1 MIPIII
7 SGSSVYQL
15 ALNAY
20 GGSGE
25 ATAAIAA
32 RVLVATGVIG
42 GGNKQYTS

>member
-1 MIPIII
+1 MTPIII

-20 GGSGE
+20 GDSDG
-25 ATAAIAA
+25 ATATIAA

-42 GGNKQYTS
+42 GGNKRYTS